1 MPSITKMSFPL
12 KISSALAGVIMT
24 SLSLAWAAPAE
35 TPATKAASDTLL
47 DAQTP
52 DKSQHSVATETAIT
66 ATSEALS
73 EPLSQGISIVSE
85 ASKYMGI
92 PYRWGG
98 TSPQTGFDCSG
109 FVQFI
114 FRHTLNIRLPRMPV
128 DMSRLG
134 SRVSR
139 EELAPGDLVFFNTRG
154 GKFTH
159 VGIYTNDSQFIHA
172 PMPGTRVT
180 VSRMDSTYYRHRFT
194 YAVRIQP

>member
-1 MPSITKMSFPL
+1 MSFPL
-12 KISSALAGVIMT
+12 KICSALAGVILT
-24 SLSLAWAAPAE
+24 TLSLAWAGPVD
-35 TPATKAASDTLL
+35 TPATQTVPDTRLEAPASNKAQSL
-47 DAQTP
+47 
-52 DKSQHSVATETAIT
+52 VATEAAI
-66 ATSEALS
+66 AASSETQT
-73 EPLSQGISIVSE
+73 EPPSQGMSLVSE

-98 TSPQTGFDCSG
+98 TSPLTGFDCSG

-114 FRHTLNIRLPRMPV
+114 FRHTLNIKLPRMPV

-159 VGIYTNDSQFIHA
+159 VGIYVNDAQFIHA

-180 VSRMDSTYYRHRFT
+180 MSRMDSTYYRHRFT
-194 YAVRIQP
+194 YAVRIPPE

>member
-1 MPSITKMSFPL
+1 MSFPL
-12 KISSALAGVIMT
+12 KICSALAGGLMAAI
-24 SLSLAWAAPAE
+24 SLAWAEPV
-35 TPATKAASDTLL
+35 TTSGTQAASDTRLEVPVSST
-47 DAQTP
+47 AQSP
-52 DKSQHSVATETAIT
+52 VATEPAIN
-66 ATSEALS
+66 ASSETQTES
-73 EPLSQGISIVSE
+73 LSQGRSIVSE

-114 FRHTLNIRLPRMPV
+114 FRHTLNIKLPRMPV

-134 SRVSR
+134 LRVNR

-159 VGIYTNDSQFIHA
+159 VGIYVNDSQFIHS

-180 VSRMDSTYYRHRFT
+180 VSRMDSAYYRHRFT
-194 YAVRIQP
+194 YAVRIPTE

>member
-1 MPSITKMSFPL
+1 MIC
-12 KISSALAGVIMT
+12 SALVGVIMT
-24 SLSLAWAAPAE
+24 TLSLAWAEPAD
-35 TPATKAASDTLL
+35 TPATHAASDTPL
-47 DAQTP
+47 DAPASNKAQ
-52 DKSQHSVATETAIT
+52 SAVATEAAIT
-66 ATSEALS
+66 ISSETQTES
-73 EPLSQGISIVSE
+73 LSQGMSIVSE

-98 TSPQTGFDCSG
+98 TSPLTGFDCSG
-109 FVQFI
+109 FVQFV
-114 FRHTLNIRLPRMPV
+114 FRHTLNIKLPRMPV

-159 VGIYTNDSQFIHA
+159 VGIYVNDAQFIHA

-180 VSRMDSTYYRHRFT
+180 MSRMDSTYYRHRFT
-194 YAVRIQP
+194 YAVRIPTE

>member
-1 MPSITKMSFPL
+1 MSFPL
-12 KISSALAGVIMT
+12 KIRSALSGGLMAAA
-24 SLSLAWAAPAE
+24 SLAWAGPIDTSAEQTPSDAHLYSPRIERSQPAVTGE
-35 TPATKAASDTLL
+35 AEIVATPDTL
-47 DAQTP
+47 T
-52 DKSQHSVATETAIT
+52 KS
-66 ATSEALS
+66 
-73 EPLSQGISIVSE
+73 LSQGMNIVSE

-114 FRHTLNIRLPRMPV
+114 FRHTLNLKLPRLPV

-134 SRVSR
+134 SRISR

-159 VGIYTNDSQFIHA
+159 VGIYVNDSQFIHA

-180 VSRMDSTYYRHRFT
+180 MSRMDSTYYRHRFT
-194 YAVRIQP
+194 YAVRVQPE

>member
-1 MPSITKMSFPL
+1 MSFSL
-12 KISSALAGVIMT
+12 KTRSALAGGLLAAV
-24 SLSLAWAAPAE
+24 SLAWAEPFD
-35 TPATKAASDTLL
+35 TSATKAASDTLL
-47 DAQTP
+47 DAPTSSKAP
-52 DKSQHSVATETAIT
+52 SPVGTSAEIT
-66 ATSEALS
+66 ASPETQIETL
-73 EPLSQGISIVSE
+73 LQGMSIVSE

-114 FRHTLNIRLPRMPV
+114 FRHTLNIKLPRMPV

-159 VGIYTNDSQFIHA
+159 VGIYVNDSQFIHA
-172 PMPGTRVT
+172 PMPGTRVM
-180 VSRMDSTYYRHRFT
+180 VSRMDSAYYRYRFT
-194 YAVRIQP
+194 YAVRILTE

>member
-1 MPSITKMSFPL
+1 MAAMSLAWAGP
-12 KISSALAGVIMT
+12 IDMSARQTSSDTHPDAPRVERSQSALAGG
-24 SLSLAWAAPAE
+24 AE
-35 TPATKAASDTLL
+35 IIAASDTL
-47 DAQTP
+47 T
-52 DKSQHSVATETAIT
+52 
-66 ATSEALS
+66 
-73 EPLSQGISIVSE
+73 EPLSQGMNIVSA

-114 FRHTLNIRLPRMPV
+114 FRHTLNIKLPRMPV

-134 SRVSR
+134 SRISR

-159 VGIYTNDSQFIHA
+159 VGIYVNDSQFIHA

-180 VSRMDSTYYRHRFT
+180 VSRMDSAYYRHRFT
-194 YAVRIQP
+194 YAVRIQPE

>member
-1 MPSITKMSFPL
+1 MSFPL
-12 KISSALAGVIMT
+12 KICSALAGVIMT
-24 SLSLAWAAPAE
+24 TLSLAWAGPVD
-35 TPATKAASDTLL
+35 TPATQAMPDTRL
-47 DAQTP
+47 DAPASNNAQSP
-52 DKSQHSVATETAIT
+52 VATEAAIT
-66 ATSEALS
+66 APSETQTES
-73 EPLSQGISIVSE
+73 LSQGMSIVSE

-98 TSPQTGFDCSG
+98 TSPLTGFDCSG

-114 FRHTLNIRLPRMPV
+114 FRHTLNIKLPRMPV

-154 GKFTH
+154 GRFTH
-159 VGIYTNDSQFIHA
+159 VGIYVNDAQFIHA

-180 VSRMDSTYYRHRFT
+180 MSRMDSTYYRHRFT
-194 YAVRIQP
+194 YAVRIPSE

>member
-1 MPSITKMSFPL
+1 MSFPL
-12 KISSALAGVIMT
+12 KICSALAVVMMT
-24 SLSLAWAAPAE
+24 ALSLAWAGPVDTSAAQ
-35 TPATKAASDTLL
+35 AASDTRADAPAL
-47 DAQTP
+47 DKAP
-52 DKSQHSVATETAIT
+52 SSVATEAAIT
-66 ATSEALS
+66 ASSETLTESLS
-73 EPLSQGISIVSE
+73 KGMHIVSE
-85 ASKYMGI
+85 ASKYMGK
-92 PYRWGG
+92 PNRWGG

-114 FRHTLNIRLPRMPV
+114 FRHAVNIKLPRMPV

-154 GKFTH
+154 GRYTH
-159 VGIYTNDSQFIHA
+159 VGIYVNDSQFIHS

-194 YAVRIQP
+194 YAVRITPE

>member
-1 MPSITKMSFPL
+1 MSFPL
-12 KISSALAGVIMT
+12 KICGVLAGIIMT
-24 SLSLAWAAPAE
+24 ALSLAWAGPVDTSASQAAPDARPDAPA
-35 TPATKAASDTLL
+35 
-47 DAQTP
+47 P
-52 DKSQHSVATETAIT
+52 DKSQSSLATEASI
-66 ATSEALS
+66 AASSETLTESLS
-73 EPLSQGISIVSE
+73 KGMHIVSE

-109 FVQFI
+109 FVQFV
-114 FRHTLNIRLPRMPV
+114 FRHTLNIKLPRMPV

-134 SRVSR
+134 ARVSR

-154 GKFTH
+154 GRFTH
-159 VGIYTNDSQFIHA
+159 VGIYVNDSQFIHS

-194 YAVRIQP
+194 YAVRITPE

>member
-1 MPSITKMSFPL
+1 MSFPL
-12 KISSALAGVIMT
+12 KICSALAGGLMAAI
-24 SLSLAWAAPAE
+24 SLAWAEPV
-35 TPATKAASDTLL
+35 TTSGTQAASDTRLEVPVSST
-47 DAQTP
+47 DQSP
-52 DKSQHSVATETAIT
+52 VATEPAIN
-66 ATSEALS
+66 ASSETQTES
-73 EPLSQGISIVSE
+73 LSQGRSIVSE

-114 FRHTLNIRLPRMPV
+114 FRHTLNIKLPRMPV

-134 SRVSR
+134 LRVNR

-159 VGIYTNDSQFIHA
+159 VGIYVSDSQFIHS

-180 VSRMDSTYYRHRFT
+180 VSRMDSAYYRHRFT
-194 YAVRIQP
+194 YAVRIPTE

>member
-1 MPSITKMSFPL
+1 MSFPL
-12 KISSALAGVIMT
+12 KICSALAGGLMAAI
-24 SLSLAWAAPAE
+24 SLAWAEPV
-35 TPATKAASDTLL
+35 TTSGTQAASDTRLEVPASSR
-47 DAQTP
+47 AQSP
-52 DKSQHSVATETAIT
+52 VPTEPAIN
-66 ATSEALS
+66 ASSETQTES
-73 EPLSQGISIVSE
+73 LSQGRSIVSE

-114 FRHTLNIRLPRMPV
+114 FRHTLNIKLPRMPV

-134 SRVSR
+134 LRINR

-159 VGIYTNDSQFIHA
+159 VGIYVNDSQFIHS

-180 VSRMDSTYYRHRFT
+180 VSRMDSAYYRHRFT
-194 YAVRIQP
+194 YAVRIPTE

>member
-1 MPSITKMSFPL
+1 MSFPL
-12 KISSALAGVIMT
+12 KICSTLAGGLMAAI
-24 SLSLAWAAPAE
+24 SLAWAEPV
-35 TPATKAASDTLL
+35 TTSGTQAASDTRLEVPASSR
-47 DAQTP
+47 AQSPVPIEPAINASSET
-52 DKSQHSVATETAIT
+52 QTE
-66 ATSEALS
+66 S
-73 EPLSQGISIVSE
+73 LSQGRSIVSE

-114 FRHTLNIRLPRMPV
+114 FRHTLNIKLPRMPV

-134 SRVSR
+134 LRVTR

-159 VGIYTNDSQFIHA
+159 VGIYVNDSQFIHS

-180 VSRMDSTYYRHRFT
+180 VSRMDSAYYRHRFT
-194 YAVRIQP
+194 YAVRIPTE

>member
-1 MPSITKMSFPL
+1 M
-12 KISSALAGVIMT
+12 MT
-24 SLSLAWAAPAE
+24 ALSLAWAGPVDTSAAQ
-35 TPATKAASDTLL
+35 AASDTRA
-47 DAQTP
+47 DAPAP
-52 DKSQHSVATETAIT
+52 DKAQSSVATEAAIT
-66 ATSEALS
+66 ASSEMLTESLS
-73 EPLSQGISIVSE
+73 KGMHIVSE

-114 FRHTLNIRLPRMPV
+114 FRHTLNIKLPRMPV

-134 SRVSR
+134 ARVSR

-154 GKFTH
+154 GRFTH
-159 VGIYTNDSQFIHA
+159 VGIYVNDSQFIHA
-172 PMPGTRVT
+172 PMPGTRVM

-194 YAVRIQP
+194 YAVRILTE

>member
-1 MPSITKMSFPL
+1 MIC
-12 KISSALAGVIMT
+12 SALAGVIMT
-24 SLSLAWAAPAE
+24 TLSLAWAGPVDAPA
-35 TPATKAASDTLL
+35 TQAVPDTRL
-47 DAQTP
+47 DAPASNNAQSP
-52 DKSQHSVATETAIT
+52 VATEAAIT
-66 ATSEALS
+66 APSETQTES
-73 EPLSQGISIVSE
+73 LSQGMSIVSE

-98 TSPQTGFDCSG
+98 TSPLTGFDCSG

-114 FRHTLNIRLPRMPV
+114 FRHTLNIKLPRMPV

-159 VGIYTNDSQFIHA
+159 VGIYVNDAQFIHA

-180 VSRMDSTYYRHRFT
+180 MSRMDSTYYRHRFT
-194 YAVRIQP
+194 YAVRIPSE

>member
-1 MPSITKMSFPL
+1 MSFPL
-12 KISSALAGVIMT
+12 KICSALAGGLMAA
-24 SLSLAWAAPAE
+24 LSIAWAEPI
-35 TPATKAASDTLL
+35 DTRL
-47 DAQTP
+47 DAAGSDRTQTA
-52 DKSQHSVATETAIT
+52 VATEAAIT
-66 ATSEALS
+66 TSSETLS
-73 EPLSQGISIVSE
+73 ESQSLGMSIVSE

-114 FRHTLNIRLPRMPV
+114 FRHALNIKLPRMPV

-139 EELAPGDLVFFNTRG
+139 EELAPGDVVFFNTRG
-154 GKFTH
+154 GNFTH
-159 VGIYTNDSQFIHA
+159 VGIYVNDSQFIHA

-180 VSRMDSTYYRHRFT
+180 MSRMDSVYYRHRFT
-194 YAVRIQP
+194 YAVRIRPE

>member
-1 MPSITKMSFPL
+1 MSFPL
-12 KISSALAGVIMT
+12 KICSALAGGLMAAI
-24 SLSLAWAAPAE
+24 SLSWAEPV
-35 TPATKAASDTLL
+35 TTSGTQAASDTRLEVPASSR
-47 DAQTP
+47 AQSPVPIEPAINASSET
-52 DKSQHSVATETAIT
+52 QTE
-66 ATSEALS
+66 S
-73 EPLSQGISIVSE
+73 LSQGRSIVSE

-114 FRHTLNIRLPRMPV
+114 FRHTLNIKLPRMPV

-134 SRVSR
+134 LRVNR

-159 VGIYTNDSQFIHA
+159 VGIYVNDSQFIHS

-180 VSRMDSTYYRHRFT
+180 VSRMDSAYYRHRFT
-194 YAVRIQP
+194 YAVRIPTE

>member
-1 MPSITKMSFPL
+1 MSFLL
-12 KISSALAGVIMT
+12 KICSALAG
-24 SLSLAWAAPAE
+24 SLLAALSLAWAGPTDTSGRDTVADSHLDSSGVDRPKSAVASE
-35 TPATKAASDTLL
+35 AAITASSDTL
-47 DAQTP
+47 
-52 DKSQHSVATETAIT
+52 TE
-66 ATSEALS
+66 SLS
-73 EPLSQGISIVSE
+73 HGLSIVSE

-114 FRHTLNIRLPRMPV
+114 FRHTLNIKLPRMPV

-134 SRVSR
+134 SRISR

-159 VGIYTNDSQFIHA
+159 VGIYVNDSQFIHA

-180 VSRMDSTYYRHRFT
+180 LSRMDSAYYRHRFT
-194 YAVRIQP
+194 YAVRIQPE

>member
-1 MPSITKMSFPL
+1 MSFPL
-12 KISSALAGVIMT
+12 KICSALAGGLMAAI
-24 SLSLAWAAPAE
+24 SLAWAEPV
-35 TPATKAASDTLL
+35 TTSGTQAASDTRLEVPVSST
-47 DAQTP
+47 AQSP
-52 DKSQHSVATETAIT
+52 VATEPAIN
-66 ATSEALS
+66 ASSETQTES
-73 EPLSQGISIVSE
+73 LSQGRSIVSE

-114 FRHTLNIRLPRMPV
+114 FRHTLNIKLPRMPV

-134 SRVSR
+134 LRVTR

-159 VGIYTNDSQFIHA
+159 VGIYVNDSQFIHS

-180 VSRMDSTYYRHRFT
+180 VSRMDSAYYRHRFT
-194 YAVRIQP
+194 YAVRIPTE

>member
-1 MPSITKMSFPL
+1 MSFPL
-12 KISSALAGVIMT
+12 KICSALAGFIMMT
-24 SLSLAWAAPAE
+24 LSLAWAGPVDTPGTQTVPDTRLLAPASNNAQS
-35 TPATKAASDTLL
+35 PLAAEAAVAAYSTT
-47 DAQTP
+47 QTESP
-52 DKSQHSVATETAIT
+52 
-66 ATSEALS
+66 
-73 EPLSQGISIVSE
+73 SQGMSIVSE

-98 TSPQTGFDCSG
+98 TSPLTGFDCSG

-114 FRHTLNIRLPRMPV
+114 FRHTLNIKLPRMPV

-159 VGIYTNDSQFIHA
+159 VGIYVNDAQFIHA
-172 PMPGTRVT
+172 PMPGARVT
-180 VSRMDSTYYRHRFT
+180 MSRMDSTYYRHRFT
-194 YAVRIQP
+194 YAVRISPE

>member
-1 MPSITKMSFPL
+1 M
-12 KISSALAGVIMT
+12 MT
-24 SLSLAWAAPAE
+24 VLSLAWAGPVDTSAAE
-35 TPATKAASDTLL
+35 AASDSLM
-47 DAQTP
+47 DAP
-52 DKSQHSVATETAIT
+52 APNKSQYQLTTEAAIT
-66 ATSEALS
+66 PSSETLS
-73 EPLSQGISIVSE
+73 ESPSKGMSIVSE

-114 FRHTLNIRLPRMPV
+114 FRHTLNIKLPRMPV

-154 GKFTH
+154 GRFTH
-159 VGIYTNDSQFIHA
+159 VGIYVNDSQFIHS

-194 YAVRIQP
+194 YAVRITPE

>member
-1 MPSITKMSFPL
+1 MSFPL
-12 KISSALAGVIMT
+12 KICSALAGGLLAAV
-24 SLSLAWAAPAE
+24 SLAWAEPVD
-35 TPATKAASDTLL
+35 TSATKAAADTLL
-47 DAQTP
+47 DAPASNQAPPPVGNSAEVTASP
-52 DKSQHSVATETAIT
+52 ETQIET
-66 ATSEALS
+66 L
-73 EPLSQGISIVSE
+73 LQGMSIVSE

-114 FRHTLNIRLPRMPV
+114 FRHTLNIKLPRMPV
-128 DMSRLG
+128 DMSRRG

-159 VGIYTNDSQFIHA
+159 VGIYVNDSQFIHA
-172 PMPGTRVT
+172 PMPGTRVM

-194 YAVRIQP
+194 YAVRIPTE

>member
-1 MPSITKMSFPL
+1 MSFPL
-12 KISSALAGVIMT
+12 KICSALAGGLLAAI
-24 SLSLAWAAPAE
+24 SLAWAEPV
-35 TPATKAASDTLL
+35 TTSGTQAASDTRLEVPASSR
-47 DAQTP
+47 AQSP
-52 DKSQHSVATETAIT
+52 VPTEPAIN
-66 ATSEALS
+66 ASSETQTES
-73 EPLSQGISIVSE
+73 LSQGRSIVSE

-114 FRHTLNIRLPRMPV
+114 FRHTLNIKLPRMPV

-134 SRVSR
+134 LRINR

-159 VGIYTNDSQFIHA
+159 VGIYVNDSQFIHS
-172 PMPGTRVT
+172 PMPGTRIT
-180 VSRMDSTYYRHRFT
+180 VSRMDSAYYRHRFT
-194 YAVRIQP
+194 YAVRIPTE

>member
-1 MPSITKMSFPL
+1 MSFPL
-12 KISSALAGVIMT
+12 KICSTLAGGLMAAI
-24 SLSLAWAAPAE
+24 SLAWAEPV
-35 TPATKAASDTLL
+35 TTSGTQAASDTRLEVPASSR
-47 DAQTP
+47 AQSPVPIEPAINASSET
-52 DKSQHSVATETAIT
+52 QTE
-66 ATSEALS
+66 S
-73 EPLSQGISIVSE
+73 LSQGRSIVSE

-114 FRHTLNIRLPRMPV
+114 FRHTLNIKLPRMPV

-134 SRVSR
+134 LRVNR

-159 VGIYTNDSQFIHA
+159 VGIYVNDSQFIHS

-180 VSRMDSTYYRHRFT
+180 VSRMDSAYYRHRFT
-194 YAVRIQP
+194 YAVRIPTE

>member
-1 MPSITKMSFPL
+1 MSFPL
-12 KISSALAGVIMT
+12 KICSALAGGLLAAV
-24 SLSLAWAAPAE
+24 SLASAE
-35 TPATKAASDTLL
+35 PVYTAATKAAADTLL
-47 DAQTP
+47 DAPASNKALSPAGT
-52 DKSQHSVATETAIT
+52 SAEIT
-66 ATSEALS
+66 ASPETQIETL
-73 EPLSQGISIVSE
+73 LQGMSIVSE

-114 FRHTLNIRLPRMPV
+114 FRHALNIKLPRMPV

-159 VGIYTNDSQFIHA
+159 VGIYVNDSQFIHA
-172 PMPGTRVT
+172 PMPGTRVM
-180 VSRMDSTYYRHRFT
+180 VSRMDSAYYRHRFT
-194 YAVRIQP
+194 YAVRILTE

>member
-1 MPSITKMSFPL
+1 MSFPL
-12 KISSALAGVIMT
+12 KICSALAGGLMAAI
-24 SLSLAWAAPAE
+24 SLAWAEPV
-35 TPATKAASDTLL
+35 TTSGTQAASDTRLEVPASSR
-47 DAQTP
+47 AQSP
-52 DKSQHSVATETAIT
+52 VPTEPAIN
-66 ATSEALS
+66 ASSETQTES
-73 EPLSQGISIVSE
+73 LSQGRSIVSE

-114 FRHTLNIRLPRMPV
+114 FRHTLNIKLPRMPV

-134 SRVSR
+134 LRVNR

-159 VGIYTNDSQFIHA
+159 VGIYVNDSQFIHS

-180 VSRMDSTYYRHRFT
+180 VSRMDSAYYRHRFT
-194 YAVRIQP
+194 YAVRIPTE

>member
-1 MPSITKMSFPL
+1 MSSSL
-12 KISSALAGVIMT
+12 KICSALAGVMMT
-24 SLSLAWAAPAE
+24 VLSLAWAGPVDTSAAE
-35 TPATKAASDTLL
+35 AASDSLM
-47 DAQTP
+47 DAP
-52 DKSQHSVATETAIT
+52 APNKSQYQLTTEAAIT
-66 ATSEALS
+66 PSSETLS
-73 EPLSQGISIVSE
+73 ESPSKGMSIVSE

-114 FRHTLNIRLPRMPV
+114 FRHTLNIKLPRMPV

-154 GKFTH
+154 GRFTH
-159 VGIYTNDSQFIHA
+159 VGIYVNDSQFIHS

-194 YAVRIQP
+194 YAVRITPE

>member
-1 MPSITKMSFPL
+1 MSFPL
-12 KISSALAGVIMT
+12 KICSVLAGSLMAA
-24 SLSLAWAAPAE
+24 LSLAWAGPTMTSARDTAAD
-35 TPATKAASDTLL
+35 TPLGSPELDRPQSAAT
-47 DAQTP
+47 
-52 DKSQHSVATETAIT
+52 SQTAIT
-66 ATSEALS
+66 ASADKLTES
-73 EPLSQGISIVSE
+73 LSQGLSIVSE

-114 FRHTLNIRLPRMPV
+114 FRHTLNIKLPRMPV

-159 VGIYTNDSQFIHA
+159 VGIYVNDSQFIHA

-180 VSRMDSTYYRHRFT
+180 VSRMDSAYYRHRFT
-194 YAVRIQP
+194 YAVRIQPE

>member
-1 MPSITKMSFPL
+1 MSFPL
-12 KISSALAGVIMT
+12 KICSTLAGGLMAAI
-24 SLSLAWAAPAE
+24 SLAWAEPV
-35 TPATKAASDTLL
+35 TTSGTQAASDTRLEVPASSR
-47 DAQTP
+47 AQSP
-52 DKSQHSVATETAIT
+52 VPTEPAIN
-66 ATSEALS
+66 ASSETQTES
-73 EPLSQGISIVSE
+73 LSQGRSIVSE

-114 FRHTLNIRLPRMPV
+114 FRHTLNIKLPRMPV

-134 SRVSR
+134 LRVTR

-159 VGIYTNDSQFIHA
+159 VGIYVNDSQFIHS

-180 VSRMDSTYYRHRFT
+180 VSRMDSAYYRHRFT
-194 YAVRIQP
+194 YAVRIPTE